1 MVHMANR
8 RAATDES
15 QTPSRA
21 SGAGVDESRLAVMRR
36 VKRMTIEQRI
46 ELFQSLVR
54 DAAWARGARR
64 LK

>member
-1 MVHMANR
+1 MVNMA
-8 RAATDES
+8 D
-15 QTPSRA
+15 QRA
-21 SGAGVDESRLAVMRR
+21 SGDERSPAPPDTDTEAEESRLAMLRR

-64 LK
+64 VK